1 MPLGT
6 ADLLAPA
13 ALTFPERRPSAQR
26 RITRADAV
34 TSQAFSRP
42 EEWIGRAMALAAD
55 ELTPVRIAAF
65 IESTLGPYVQV
76 RSKLMRALN
85 EGFAFANE

>member
-1 MPLGT
+1 MDDVGV
-6 ADLLAPA
+6 
-13 ALTFPERRPSAQR
+13 
-26 RITRADAV
+26 V
-34 TSQAFSRP
+34 TSQAFSRL

-76 RSKLMRALN
+76 RSKLIRALN
-85 EGFAFANE
+85 ENFAFANE